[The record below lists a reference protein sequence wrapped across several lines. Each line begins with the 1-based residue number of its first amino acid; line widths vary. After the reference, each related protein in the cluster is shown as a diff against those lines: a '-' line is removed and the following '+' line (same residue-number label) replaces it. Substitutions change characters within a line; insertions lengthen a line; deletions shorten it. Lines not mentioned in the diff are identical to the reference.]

1 MILLFALLLSLL
13 VNGLRFGPRAR
24 PVLGAALLLLAYYA
38 GWLWLLQA
46 NLSAYSPDGTYGS
59 DARYYWQ
66 CMQSVAHGFTHA
78 SNHDGRVYVWWGAQ
92 ILQSAPEA
100 VIWVKIGNLLLTCN
114 AFLFVFGLIYRR
126 FPDATPHTLRLLLW
140 TTWASFANGV
150 VVWMVIRNIKENLL
164 LALLTAYI
172 AAIVAITDSRRLNR
186 TAKACCITVLTV
198 CAVGPLEN
206 IRPFGGAFASIF
218 LAAHLLRLCLLQSG
232 SRKRRFVGKA
242 ILAAMGMGVLLL
254 TVKPDLFEALV
265 GAERVRTLEA
275 FGALQ
280 QTTSGTAVEG
290 ATQAFGRTGAFPF
303 YVVRF
308 VTGPGP
314 IRAAQQL
321 ATGDMFVVS
330 ARTGDVAVLEG
341 CLQWWLTLA
350 ICGAVWFQRPRA
362 LRDTLRR
369 TYDMAAPSLAV
380 IVAYSFIYQGTGDT
394 RHRAFLYCLL
404 ACVMVPIQV
413 LALQRRIATPPQQEF
428 AFSV

>member
-1 MILLFALLLSLL
+1 M
-13 VNGLRFGPRAR
+13 
-24 PVLGAALLLLAYYA
+24 
-38 GWLWLLQA
+38 
-46 NLSAYSPDGTYGS
+46 
-59 DARYYWQ
+59 
-66 CMQSVAHGFTHA
+66 
-78 SNHDGRVYVWWGAQ
+78 
-92 ILQSAPEA
+92 
-100 VIWVKIGNLLLTCN
+100 
-114 AFLFVFGLIYRR
+114 
-126 FPDATPHTLRLLLW
+126 
-140 TTWASFANGV
+140 
-150 VVWMVIRNIKENLL
+150 
-164 LALLTAYI
+164 
-172 AAIVAITDSRRLNR
+172 
-186 TAKACCITVLTV
+186 
-198 CAVGPLEN
+198 
-206 IRPFGGAFASIF
+206 
-218 LAAHLLRLCLLQSG
+218 
-232 SRKRRFVGKA
+232 GKA
-242 ILAAMGMGVLLL
+242 IIAAAGMGILLL

-314 IRAAQQL
+314 IRAAEQVV
-321 ATGDMFVVS
+321 TGDVFVNS

-341 CLQWWLTLA
+341 SIQWWLTLA
-350 ICGAVWFQRPRA
+350 ICGVVWFQRPRA

-369 TYDMAAPSLAV
+369 AYDMAAPSLAV

-413 LALQRRIATPPQQEF
+413 LALQRRIAAQPQQEF

>member
-1 MILLFALLLSLL
+1 MILLFALLSLL
-13 VNGLRFGPRAR
+13 FANGLRFKASAR
-24 PVLGAALLLLAYYA
+24 PALGAAVLLLGYYA
-38 GWLWLLQA
+38 GWLWLLQT

-59 DARYYWQ
+59 DARYYWH
-66 CMQSVAHGFTHA
+66 CMQSVAHGFTRA

-92 ILQSAPEA
+92 ILQTAPEA

-114 AFLFVFGLIYRR
+114 AFLFVFGLIARR
-126 FPDATPHTLRLLLW
+126 FPDATPRTMRLLLW
-140 TTWASFANGV
+140 TTWIAFANGV

-164 LALLTAYI
+164 LALLTGYI
-172 AAIVAITDSRRLNR
+172 AAVVSITDSARLSR
-186 TAKACCITVLTV
+186 TAKTVLITLLTV
-198 CAVGPLEN
+198 SAVWPLEN

-218 LAAHLLRLCLLQSG
+218 LAAHLLRLCLLQSR
-232 SRKRRFVGKA
+232 SRKRRFVGKT
-242 ILAAMGMGVLLL
+242 ILAAAGLGIGLL
-254 TVKPDLFEALV
+254 TLKPDLFEALA
-265 GAERVRTLEA
+265 GAERVKTLEA

-280 QTTSGTAVEG
+280 QTTSGTAVES

-330 ARTGDVAVLEG
+330 ARVGDAAVLEG

-350 ICGAVWFQRPRA
+350 VCGMVWFQRPRA

-404 ACVMVPIQV
+404 ACVLVPAQV
-413 LALQRRIATPPQQEF
+413 LALQRRIVTAPQREL